1 MSIHEVE
8 YDSKGRIIW
17 TRCVDKEIDD
27 HRKNPQPDA
36 PYVHYIHRSPDLN
49 EITLTEGGYAGLPAK
64 FHTLTAVNKGT
75 VIESFSEL
83 RDNPSLKSVRLA
95 PAVIH
100 RREDVAN
107 AKVNIRGH
115 EYGFVWTE
123 PGQSVDVYVAPA
135 PTQKPRGFFSR
146 FRAASAR

>member
-8 YDSKGRIIW
+8 YDSKGHVIAA
-17 TRCVDKEIDD
+17 RCVDEEIDL

-36 PYVHYIHRSPDLN
+36 PSVHTFYRSPVLD
-49 EITLTEGGYAGLPAK
+49 EITPTESGYAGLPAK
-64 FHTLTAVNKGT
+64 FHTLTAVNKST

-83 RDNPSLKSVRLA
+83 QFARSVRLA
-95 PAVIH
+95 PSIIH
-100 RREDVAN
+100 RREDIAD
-107 AKVNIRGH
+107 AKVNISGH

-135 PTQKPRGFFSR
+135 LPTPASVVRGFGAR
-146 FRAASAR
+146 LRAAVGR